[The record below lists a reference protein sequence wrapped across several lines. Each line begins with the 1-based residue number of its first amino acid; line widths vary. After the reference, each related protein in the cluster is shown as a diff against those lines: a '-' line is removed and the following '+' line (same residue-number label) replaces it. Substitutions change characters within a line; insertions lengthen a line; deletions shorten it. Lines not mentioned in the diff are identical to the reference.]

1 MKGAGRWLLPLS
13 VVPVVLLLA
22 FGLSRDATVLPSAL
36 VGSEAP
42 DFHLETIAGD
52 TVSLDDLR
60 GHVAIL
66 NFWASWCL
74 PCRDE
79 HPILVRASETWPD
92 DVVVAGV
99 LYQDS
104 RASALRFMQR
114 LGGDWPSGMDP
125 ASRTAIDYGVYG
137 VPETF
142 FLSRDGRVARKHI
155 GPITWEVVESA
166 VDSLLSVPAKPAAEP
181 AVDEARAPE
190 GVGQ

>member
-13 VVPVVLLLA
+13 VVPVILLLA

-155 GPITWEVVESA
+155 GPITWQVVESA
-166 VDSLLSVPAKPAAEP
+166 VDSLLSVPAGPTAEP
-181 AVDEARAPE
+181 AVDDARTPE